1 MNSNTP
7 VNPTRNG
14 DDPNLPVDG
23 SGSLPP
29 GGAGEVDPSIEFTA
43 DTAHPAGAATLL
55 RTTAA
60 IRERANA
67 LLSRARRGE
76 SQWFRIGGDDAL
88 EDAARTVAEV
98 TRERYPWDTIPY
110 HSRWRH
116 FEAGGVNRVEELD
129 KLLGKVD
136 ARQRARAHIDL
147 VLVSV
152 LLDAGAGAGW
162 HYTESATGQRFTRS
176 EGLGVASFHAFTSGL
191 FSSNPDRPCQVD
203 AAGLRGLVADRLG
216 DAFQVS
222 EVNPLVGLAGRA
234 TLLRRLGEAMSEQPE
249 TFGDDGRPGGL
260 FDALVGPYGP
270 AAPPTAEV
278 TAHQI
283 LSLLLETLS
292 RIWPAANA
300 VDSIAADGS
309 DSPGGIGSG
318 DPALALGDC
327 WRHSAVRGPGL
338 TNGWMPFH
346 KLSQWLTYSLL
357 EPFEWAGVKVRQLDA
372 LTALPEY
379 RNGGLLID
387 SGVIVPKDPAF
398 LTRQWKVGDE
408 FIVEWRALTVAL
420 LDEIAPRVRKV
431 LDRTEEELP
440 LACVLEGGTWAAG
453 RALAQRLRD
462 GAPPLLIESD
472 GTVF

>member
-1 MNSNTP
+1 MTTSNNT
-7 VNPTRNG
+7 
-14 DDPNLPVDG
+14 DPHMPVDA

-29 GGAGEVDPSIEFTA
+29 GGAGNVDPSIELGF
-43 DTAHPAGAATLL
+43 DTGHAAGAASLL

-60 IRERANA
+60 IRQRAAA
-67 LLSRARRGE
+67 LLARARNGE
-76 SQWFRIGGDDAL
+76 SQWFRIGDSDTL
-88 EDAARTVAEV
+88 EDTARTVAEV
-98 TRERYPWDTIPY
+98 TRDRYPWDTIPY

-116 FEAGGVNRVEELD
+116 FEAGGIKRIEELD
-129 KLLGKVD
+129 TLLGEAD
-136 ARQRARAHIDL
+136 ARTRARAHIDL

-152 LLDAGAGAGW
+152 LLDAGAGPDW
-162 HYTESATGQRFTRS
+162 HYTESATGERFTRS
-176 EGLGVASFHAFTSGL
+176 EGLGVASYHAFMSGL
-191 FSSNPDRPCQVD
+191 FSSNPERPYQVD

-216 DAFQVS
+216 DALQVS
-222 EVNPLVGLAGRA
+222 EANPLVGLAGR
-234 TLLRRLGEAMSEQPE
+234 TMLLRRLGEAMSEQPE
-249 TFGDDGRPGGL
+249 AFGDDGRPGNL

-278 TAHQI
+278 SAHQI

-292 RIWPAANA
+292 RIWPSANA
-300 VDSIAADGS
+300 VDSIAVDGS
-309 DSPGGIGSG
+309 DSAGGIGSG

-346 KLSQWLTYSLL
+346 KLSQWLTYSLI
-357 EPFEWAGVKVRQLDA
+357 EPFEWAGVKVRRLDA

-398 LTRQWKVGDE
+398 LTRRWKAGDE

-420 LDEIAPRVRKV
+420 LDEVAPRVRKV
-431 LDRTEEELP
+431 LDRSEEELP

-453 RALAQRLRD
+453 RALAQRLRN

>member
-1 MNSNTP
+1 MSKNSSN
-7 VNPTRNG
+7 

-29 GGAGEVDPSIEFTA
+29 GGAGKVDPSIEFTA

-60 IRERANA
+60 IRQRANA
-67 LLSRARRGE
+67 LLARARRGE

-116 FEAGGVNRVEELD
+116 FEAGGVDRLEQLD
-129 KLLGKVD
+129 ALLGNAD

-191 FSSNPDRPCQVD
+191 FSSNPDHPCQVD
-203 AAGLRGLVADRLG
+203 AAGLRGLVTDRLG

-270 AAPPTAEV
+270 AAPPTAEI

-292 RIWPAANA
+292 RIWPAANS

-309 DSPGGIGSG
+309 DNAGGIGSG

-327 WRHSAVRGPGL
+327 WRHSAVLGPGL

-357 EPFEWAGVKVRQLDA
+357 EPFEWAGVKVRHLDA

-398 LTRQWKVGDE
+398 VTRRWKVGDE

-420 LDEIAPRVRKV
+420 LDEVAPRVRKV

>member
-1 MNSNTP
+1 MSKNSNSS
-7 VNPTRNG
+7 N

-29 GGAGEVDPSIEFTA
+29 GGAGEVDPSIEFNA
-43 DTAHPAGAATLL
+43 DTAHPSGAATLL

-60 IRERANA
+60 IRQRANA
-67 LLSRARRGE
+67 LLARARRGE

-129 KLLGKVD
+129 RLLGKVD
-136 ARQRARAHIDL
+136 ARQRASAHIDL

-191 FSSNPDRPCQVD
+191 FSSDPDRPFQVD
-203 AAGLRGLVADRLG
+203 AAGLRGLVTERLG

-234 TLLRRLGEAMSEQPE
+234 VLLRRLGEAMSEQPE
-249 TFGDDGRPGGL
+249 TFGDEGRPAGM
-260 FDALVGPYGP
+260 FDALVAPFG
-270 AAPPTAEV
+270 AATPPTAEI

-309 DSPGGIGSG
+309 DNAGGIGSG

-357 EPFEWAGVKVRQLDA
+357 EPFEWAGVKVRHLDA

-398 LTRQWKVGDE
+398 LSRTWKVGDE

-420 LDEIAPRVRKV
+420 LDEVAPRVRKV

-462 GAPPLLIESD
+462 GAPPLLIKSD

>member
-1 MNSNTP
+1 MTTSRNS
-7 VNPTRNG
+7 
-14 DDPNLPVDG
+14 DPNMPVDG

-29 GGAGEVDPSIEFTA
+29 GGAGKVDPSIEFTA
-43 DTAHPAGAATLL
+43 DTAHPAGAASLL

-60 IRERANA
+60 IRQRAGA
-67 LLSRARRGE
+67 LLARARRGE
-76 SQWFRIGGDDAL
+76 SQWFSIGADDTL
-88 EDAARTVAEV
+88 EDAARNVAEV
-98 TRERYPWDTIPY
+98 TRERYPWDTSPY

-116 FEAGGVNRVEELD
+116 FEAGGVNRIEELD
-129 KLLGKVD
+129 TLLGEAD

-152 LLDAGAGAGW
+152 LLDAGAGPDW
-162 HYTESATGQRFTRS
+162 HYTEAATGERFTRS
-176 EGLGVASFHAFTSGL
+176 EGLGVASYHAFMAGL
-191 FSSNPDRPCQVD
+191 FSSDPDHPYQVD
-203 AAGLRGLVADRLG
+203 AAGLRGLVTDRLG

-249 TFGDDGRPGGL
+249 TFGDDGRPGRL
-260 FDALVGPYGP
+260 FDARVGPYGP
-270 AAPPTAEV
+270 AAPPTAEI

-292 RIWPAANA
+292 RIWPSANS

-309 DSPGGIGSG
+309 DSAGGIGSG

-357 EPFEWAGVKVRQLDA
+357 EPFEWAGVKVRHLDA

-387 SGVIVPKDPAF
+387 SGVIVPKDPTF
-398 LTRQWKVGDE
+398 LARRWKAADE

-420 LDEIAPRVRKV
+420 LDEVAPRVRKV

-453 RALAQRLRD
+453 RALAQRLRN